1 MLINFTDKLDQKND
15 RIEQEFKE
23 VLSRYKDHDI
33 IIRIDNIDF
42 ELKEIPQDLYEFVC
56 NYAKNTYEKILSKS
70 IPDSIA

>member
-15 RIEQEFKE
+15 RLEQEFMK

-33 IIRIDNIDF
+33 ILKIDNKDF
-42 ELKEIPQDLYEFVC
+42 ELNEIPPDLYELVC
-56 NYAKNTYEKILSKS
+56 NFAKHTYEKIPSKS